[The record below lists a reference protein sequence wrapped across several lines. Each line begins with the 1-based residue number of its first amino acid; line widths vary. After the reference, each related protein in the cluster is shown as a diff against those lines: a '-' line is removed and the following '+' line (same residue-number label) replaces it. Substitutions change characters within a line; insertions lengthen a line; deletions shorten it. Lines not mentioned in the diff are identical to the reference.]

1 MWLKQMKTMQTK
13 NSNFFII
20 AGLSLLLS
28 CKKSNEQTTPPPTPP
43 IQKEYLDISYATG
56 SNAQKMDI
64 FLPDTVKEK
73 NPVLMW
79 IHGGGW
85 KGGDKSE
92 FRNSSRLTELKK
104 RGYAVVV
111 INYRLSGEA
120 KFPAQIFDVKAAIR
134 WVKANAATYKFNPD
148 KIGVWGS
155 SAGGHLSALAG
166 TSGNVAELEDL
177 NQGNSSFS
185 SAVQVVVDWYGPTDF
200 LKMDSLALAQ
210 GCTSSTHN
218 DANSPESMLI
228 GFQITTR
235 PDLVAKANPITYIS
249 NDDPPFFIEHGLIDC
264 TVPYGQSQLLYNQL
278 LPVLGPQKVKIKLL
292 DVTGHGGGLFSAAST
307 VTEAIDFLDTYLK

>member
-1 MWLKQMKTMQTK
+1 MKLLAFTFT
-13 NSNFFII
+13 
-20 AGLSLLLS
+20 SLALIFAS
-28 CKKSNEQTTPPPTPP
+28 CKKENTETAGQNETTLK
-43 IQKEYLDISYATG
+43 KEYIDIAYASG

-64 FLPDTVKEK
+64 FLPDTVKDK
-73 NPVLMW
+73 NPVLIW

-120 KFPAQIFDVKAAIR
+120 KFPSQIFDVKAAIR
-134 WVKANAATYKFNPD
+134 WVKANAGTYKFNPD

-166 TSGNVAELEDL
+166 TSGSIAELEDL

-185 SAVQVVVDWYGPTDF
+185 STVQVVVDWYGPTDF

-210 GCTSSTHN
+210 GCTSSNHN
-218 DANSPESMLI
+218 AANSPESELI
-228 GFQITTR
+228 GFKITTR
-235 PDLVAKANPITYIS
+235 ADLVAKANPITYIS
-249 NDDPPFFIEHGLIDC
+249 NDDPPFLIEHGLIDC
-264 TVPYGQSQLLYNQL
+264 TVAYGQSQLLFKEL
-278 LPVLGPQKVKIKLL
+278 LPVLGSQKVKIKLL
-292 DVTGHGGGLFSAAST
+292 DATGHGGGLFSAAST
-307 VTEAIDFLDTYLK
+307 ATEAIDFLDTYLK

>member
-1 MWLKQMKTMQTK
+1 MKL
-13 NSNFFII
+13 
-20 AGLSLLLS
+20 LSFTSVILLIFLCS
-28 CKKSNEQTTPPPTPP
+28 CKKEETDTNGQIQTPL
-43 IQKEYLDISYATG
+43 QKEYMDIAYASG
-56 SNAQKMDI
+56 SNAQKLDI
-64 FLPDTVKEK
+64 FLPDSVKEI
-73 NPVLMW
+73 NPVLIW

-85 KGGDKSE
+85 KSGDKSE
-92 FRNSSRLTELKK
+92 FRNTSRLTELRR

-134 WVKANAATYKFNPD
+134 WIKANASTYKFNKD
-148 KIGVWGS
+148 KVGVWGS

-235 PDLVAKANPITYIS
+235 PDLVAKANPITYIT
-249 NDDPPFFIEHGLIDC
+249 NDDPPFFIEHGLTDC
-264 TVPYGQSQLLYNQL
+264 TVAYGQSQLLYNQL
-278 LPVLGPQKVKIKLL
+278 LPVLGSQKVKIKLL
-292 DVTGHGGGLFSAAST
+292 DATGHGGGLFSTAST